1 MKVSRSKLNQIIKEE
16 IRKIREGV
24 QDLDLAQS
32 MSSSEVDST
41 SKDEPDDKKD
51 KVKKDKEGMS
61 ASAAK
66 SYAKSFLRKKDKDPD
81 ILDNHRAFRT
91 FLRDNVRTY
100 WPSMEE
106 SEIKEEIRR
115 WLDQNILS
123 VRKKPKKKTKPK
135 AKAK

>member
-1 MKVSRSKLNQIIKEE
+1 
-16 IRKIREGV
+16 
-24 QDLDLAQS
+24 
-32 MSSSEVDST
+32 
-41 SKDEPDDKKD
+41 
-51 KVKKDKEGMS
+51 MS

-115 WLDQNILS
+115 WLNQNILS

>member
-1 MKVSRSKLNQIIKEE
+1 MKVSRLKLNQIIKEE

-32 MSSSEVDST
+32 MSSGEVDST

-66 SYAKSFLRKKDKDPD
+66 SYAKSFLRKKDKEPD
-81 ILDNHRAFRT
+81 ILDNHRDFRT
-91 FLRDNVRTY
+91 FLRDNSKTY

-106 SEIKEEIRR
+106 SEIKES
-115 WLDQNILS
+115 Q
-123 VRKKPKKKTKPK
+123 
-135 AKAK
+135 